1 MPKEDVEKV
10 ERRTSSNM
18 GHNRPEVTHA
28 YIGTVARRPT
38 TPGRRIDIIQLTQ
51 EKTAMVFMNP
61 MPICNL
67 QGRFEE
73 MSAVQRERTAIHIEI
88 YRPDDGENPALT
100 ARVKSFEDF
109 SIGFVEELTAEQI
122 QQLRV
127 ATVAAVEKKGYVIR

>member
-1 MPKEDVEKV
+1 
-10 ERRTSSNM
+10 
-18 GHNRPEVTHA
+18 
-28 YIGTVARRPT
+28 
-38 TPGRRIDIIQLTQ
+38 
-51 EKTAMVFMNP
+51 MVFMNP